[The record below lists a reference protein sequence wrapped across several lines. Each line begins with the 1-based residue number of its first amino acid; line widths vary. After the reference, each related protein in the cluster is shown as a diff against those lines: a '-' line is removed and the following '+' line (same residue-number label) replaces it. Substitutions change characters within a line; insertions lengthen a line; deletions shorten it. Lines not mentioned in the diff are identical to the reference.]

1 MISNLKPI
9 SFPARRDLTVKNRPV
24 LSGVGNV
31 PSTCFAMSRSGI
43 FLLLIVTM
51 GVLVLP
57 VTALQTPESIVA
69 AGNVYVS
76 NVTYDPGTFFTN
88 DTGTVMVYVSNG
100 NSNQSVVV
108 NHVTIGDKNIRL
120 TSTPY
125 DSSANIGPLQRQS
138 FVFSVVADAPDGT
151 YYPTFSLSFRDAD
164 SLYYRATVQVDNTP
178 LELTVIDKPD
188 TFTQGK
194 RETIY
199 MQVANPRKNDV
210 RSVMLDVSGTGITA
224 TPTKIFFGNLAPGA
238 KTPVNFTVTPDQETT
253 LVITLTYNNGNN
265 PHKVIMDLPISF
277 GIDKM
282 QANPVVSNINVTS
295 SGGIYHITGDVNNA
309 GLETANTVTVTSLS
323 PALPQDPYK
332 TYVVGALKPD
342 DFGSFEVTFST
353 NSTSSIPIQL
363 SYKDTDGNLYTSVQE
378 VKISEVVANSQAS
391 GGSNLLVPVIAV
403 VIVLCVCIGGWYFYV
418 RRNKK

>member
-1 MISNLKPI
+1 MKNTRFII
-9 SFPARRDLTVKNRPV
+9 LTV
-24 LSGVGNV
+24 LCLIF
-31 PSTCFAMSRSGI
+31 STGI
-43 FLLLIVTM
+43 
-51 GVLVLP
+51 GA
-57 VTALQTPESIVA
+57 VTAFQTPESIIA

-76 NVTYDPGTFFTN
+76 NVTYDPGSFFT
-88 DTGTVMVYVSNG
+88 DDFGTVMVYVTNG
-100 NSNQSVVV
+100 NSDQSVVV
-108 NHVTIGDKNIRL
+108 NHVTIGDKDIRL
-120 TSTPY
+120 TSSPY

-224 TPTKIFFGNLAPGA
+224 TPTKTFIGNLASGA
-238 KTPVNFTVTPDQETT
+238 KMPVNFTVTPDQETT

-265 PHKVIMDLPISF
+265 PHKEKMYLPITF
-277 GIDKM
+277 GIDKK
-282 QANPVVSNINVTS
+282 QANPVISNVQVKS
-295 SGGIYHITGDVNNA
+295 ESGIYHITGDVNNA
-309 GLETANTVTVTSLS
+309 GLETANTVMVTSLS
-323 PALPQDPYK
+323 PAVPQDPYK

-342 DFGSFEVTFST
+342 DFGSFEVTFSA
-353 NSTSSIPIQL
+353 NSTTNIPIQL
-363 SYKDTDGNLYTSVQE
+363 SYKDTDGNLYTSLQD
-378 VKISEVVANSQAS
+378 VKISAS
-391 GGSNLLVPVIAV
+391 GTNPQNNGVSNLLFPLIAV
-403 VIVLCVCIGGWYFYV
+403 VIVLVACIGGWYFYV